1 MWPAALTRRAMHPA
15 HHVRSLCAGTASEN
29 PIERMLK
36 LASRPKMGLAKAKQ
50 SAGQRAIDL
59 TKYTSNRFRST
70 GRDCLGGA
78 AAFAIS
84 ASRWLTLRRT
94 ASNAGQRRQA
104 K

>member
-59 TKYTSNRFRST
+59 TKYTSK
-70 GRDCLGGA
+70 
-78 AAFAIS
+78 FAGMPFQELLQV
-84 ASRWLTLRRT
+84 RCVRVLQPLP
-94 ASNAGQRRQA
+94 
-104 K
+104 